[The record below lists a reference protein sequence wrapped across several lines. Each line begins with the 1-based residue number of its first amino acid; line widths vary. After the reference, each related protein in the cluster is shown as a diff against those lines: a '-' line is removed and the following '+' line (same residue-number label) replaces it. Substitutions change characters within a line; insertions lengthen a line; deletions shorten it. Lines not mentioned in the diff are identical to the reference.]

1 MNRIVVGV
9 DGSKGSQLA
18 LDWAVNE
25 ARLRGAQ
32 LSVLHA
38 WHVQYFCGY
47 PLAPQPPVDPELF
60 ENAAHQILDE
70 MVDAIDASGLATPIE
85 KKLVQSGAA
94 TALLLAAENADLV
107 VMGARGLGGFMG
119 LLLGSVSNQV
129 THHASCPVVVVP
141 ESR

>member
-32 LSVLHA
+32 LCVLHA
-38 WHVQYFCGY
+38 WHEPYVSGY
-47 PLAPQPPVDPELF
+47 PLAPTPAAPLIF
-60 ENAAHQILDE
+60 EDAAHQVLDE
-70 MVDAIDASGLATPIE
+70 MVDSIDASGLAAPIE

-94 TALLLAAENADLV
+94 TALLLAAENADV
-107 VMGARGLGGFMG
+107 VVVGARGLGGFMG
-119 LLLGSVSNQV
+119 LMLGSVSVQV

-141 ESR
+141 EPR